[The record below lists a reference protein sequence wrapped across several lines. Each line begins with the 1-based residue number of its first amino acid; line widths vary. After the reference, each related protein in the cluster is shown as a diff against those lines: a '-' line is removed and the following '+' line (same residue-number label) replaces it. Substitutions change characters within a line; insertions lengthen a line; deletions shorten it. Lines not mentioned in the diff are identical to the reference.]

1 MKTRLIG
8 VGGGSGSGKTTVA
21 VKIHEH
27 YKNDSVIISCDN
39 YYKDLSHLSVE
50 ERAKVNFD
58 HPDSIDFELFAE
70 QLKKLKNGE
79 SVDIPTYDFNTH
91 SKASKTIHI
100 DPKPMIIVEGI
111 LVLHSNELA
120 PILDIKIYV
129 KAPITKCLSRR
140 ILRDVN
146 ERGRTEN
153 SVLQQYEATVKP
165 MFDLFVKPTSKNAH
179 LVIDNALDTKSL
191 DVTPVIKFIHQPKNE
206 ICSTRTKICLTKTS
220 ATLYYTARNTAQ
232 QNDAL
237 SSNKLRL

>member
-129 KAPITKCLSRR
+129 KAPITK
-140 ILRDVN
+140 
-146 ERGRTEN
+146 
-153 SVLQQYEATVKP
+153 
-165 MFDLFVKPTSKNAH
+165 
-179 LVIDNALDTKSL
+179 
-191 DVTPVIKFIHQPKNE
+191 FIHQPKNE